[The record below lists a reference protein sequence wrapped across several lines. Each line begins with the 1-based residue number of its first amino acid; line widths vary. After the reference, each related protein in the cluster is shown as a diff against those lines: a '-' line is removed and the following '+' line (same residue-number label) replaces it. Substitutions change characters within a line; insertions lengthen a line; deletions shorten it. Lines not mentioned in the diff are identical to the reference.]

1 MDISG
6 LRIEYSGPSL
16 TEAEAGPDPLALF
29 AAWFDDAV
37 AAGEPEP
44 NAMTLAT
51 ATPAGVPSARMVLLK
66 DADGHG
72 FTFFTNYGSRKG
84 RELAAN
90 PVAALVLYWPSLKR
104 QIRVEGRVAQ
114 VTPEESAA
122 YFATRPRGSRLGA
135 LASDQ
140 SAVIAG
146 REVLERRLA
155 ELEAAH
161 PGEDV
166 PMPEHWGGF
175 RLVPELIEFWQGRPN
190 RLHDRLSYRR
200 AGAGWSR
207 ERLAP

>member
-1 MDISG
+1 VDISR
-6 LRIEYSGPSL
+6 LRSEYTGPWL
-16 TEAEAGPDPLALF
+16 NEADAGHDPLALF
-29 AAWFDDAV
+29 RAWFDDAV
-37 AAGEPEP
+37 AAGEPEA

-51 ATPAGVPSARMVLLK
+51 ATPGGVPSARMVLLK
-66 DADGHG
+66 GADQRG

-90 PVAALVLYWPSLKR
+90 PLAALVLYWGIVKR
-104 QIRVEGRVAQ
+104 QVRVEGRVER

-122 YFATRPRGSRLGA
+122 YFATRPRGARLGA

-161 PGEDV
+161 PGDDV
-166 PMPEHWGGF
+166 PMPADWGGF
-175 RLVPELIEFWQGRPN
+175 RVVPDVIEFWQGRPN
-190 RLHDRLSYRR
+190 RLHDRLSFRR
-200 AGAGWSR
+200 AGADWTR

>member
-1 MDISG
+1 VDISG

-66 DADGHG
+66 GADGHG

-146 REVLERRLA
+146 RGVLERRLA